1 MATWSEERV
10 RYHQDDFTIQKS
22 TVLENM
28 QYRTQNIWE
37 VKSEDPEKEGMQ
49 KSLLET
55 GLGEVTVLEMVEL
68 RTYNK
73 V

>member
-1 MATWSEERV
+1 
-10 RYHQDDFTIQKS
+10 
-22 TVLENM
+22 M